1 MGNYFT
7 TSKLTP
13 ESTSNNDT
21 LEKENLTSTPTEI
34 QTSSPTP
41 TSTPRPTPIPNII
54 ITEHLENSENPE
66 LETKTLRPSTPHPLS
81 YYNDLNHP
89 VSKLGQIFKESLE
102 KSESIP
108 FPVHRFPSV
117 VTANT
122 TNYNYLNTTTTN
134 PNLNTISEQPTNTT
148 DTAQTP
154 LLYDQD

>member
-13 ESTSNNDT
+13 ESTSDNEA
-21 LEKENLTSTPTEI
+21 LEKENLTSTSTEI

-41 TSTPRPTPIPNII
+41 TSTPRPTPRPNII
-54 ITEHLENSENPE
+54 ITEHLENSE

-81 YYNDLNHP
+81 YYNDLNRP
-89 VSKLGQIFKESLE
+89 VSKLGQILKDSLE
-102 KSESIP
+102 NSESIP
-108 FPVHRFPSV
+108 FPVHRYPSV

-122 TNYNYLNTTTTN
+122 TNYNYLNTTNTD
-134 PNLNTISEQPTNTT
+134 PHLNTISEQPNTTDTT
-148 DTAQTP
+148 DTAQTH